1 MGTDGFTRTGMT
13 RPPSMPIS
21 AFSCRLFFFTQ
32 SSEKIWIQVRR
43 NEVIKGISGFTLATL
58 RQARHSSKTLNSK
71 SRDGGRR
78 TGLTLPRWTSR
89 TLEAQWARSYPLPA
103 SYRECSCK
111 LHHFLPTTRP
121 PEDRQ
126 VRLGILPWGHLLYLI
141 YLYWIGLFFTVS
153 VQLSSV
159 AYWFRC
165 FSSHFIFTSV
175 YLLLLYLAASLL
187 PHGERTAV
195 VVRLSAHDSCMSRS
209 HDQSITTQFI
219 LWNYT
224 TY

>member
-89 TLEAQWARSYPLPA
+89 TLEAQWARLSPPPA

-121 PEDRQ
+121 SRTNKFVWVYYPGVICFISSIFTGLVYFSR
-126 VRLGILPWGHLLYLI
+126 
-141 YLYWIGLFFTVS
+141 YLYNCLVLLTGFAAFPLT
-153 VQLSSV
+153 SS
-159 AYWFRC
+159 
-165 FSSHFIFTSV
+165 SPQFIFYYYISRHRC
-175 YLLLLYLAASLL
+175 Y
-187 PHGERTAV
+187 RTAN
-195 VVRLSAHDSCMSRS
+195 AP
-209 HDQSITTQFI
+209 Q
-219 LWNYT
+219 
-224 TY
+224 